1 MSAKFPTVA
10 IVGSGPSGCYV
21 AQFLQKKWSSAQI
34 TIFEALPVPY
44 GLVRY
49 GVAADHQG
57 SKTVIQ
63 QFERMFEKG
72 GVDFRGNVNVGR
84 DISYSKLAESY
95 DVVVLATGLSHDAD
109 LDIHVHPSAPVVG
122 AGRLLKALNGH
133 PEVELLKN
141 ADGTTREL
149 GRHVAVIGSGNVA
162 IDVIR
167 MIAKTDRELEGSD
180 ISDEVR
186 TKLNVEQVKSL
197 TLVSRSSAVDAKCDG
212 SMMAELLSLP
222 GVCVRVEGIV
232 KGEGGAIP
240 ELLTAASNTRKT
252 SNCSRLSVNF
262 IFNALPSGI
271 DNVYGQ
277 AKLTTINRISCISTA
292 RMFDTVITAIG
303 FNNGTTK
310 EATVTP
316 RGLGADAIYQVGWLK
331 RGPKGTVAEN
341 RKDAKLVAEAIFSDF
356 ESGVIK
362 AGKPGLISIER
373 ELSSDVVNYIGWR
386 RIDEYEQNSAKSGR
400 CRKKINDI
408 RTMLTIA
415 HGANFCVGEVNALEV
430 AN

>member
-1 MSAKFPTVA
+1 M
-10 IVGSGPSGCYV
+10 
-21 AQFLQKKWSSAQI
+21 
-34 TIFEALPVPY
+34 
-44 GLVRY
+44 
-49 GVAADHQG
+49 
-57 SKTVIQ
+57 
-63 QFERMFEKG
+63 
-72 GVDFRGNVNVGR
+72 
-84 DISYSKLAESY
+84 
-95 DVVVLATGLSHDAD
+95 
-109 LDIHVHPSAPVVG
+109 
-122 AGRLLKALNGH
+122 
-133 PEVELLKN
+133 
-141 ADGTTREL
+141 
-149 GRHVAVIGSGNVA
+149 
-162 IDVIR
+162 
-167 MIAKTDRELEGSD
+167 
-180 ISDEVR
+180 
-186 TKLNVEQVKSL
+186 
-197 TLVSRSSAVDAKCDG
+197 
-212 SMMAELLSLP
+212 
-222 GVCVRVEGIV
+222 
-232 KGEGGAIP
+232 
-240 ELLTAASNTRKT
+240 LTAASNTRKT